1 LLHRRDAEENKI
13 KPEGAEVAE
22 AAETFGLGSERP
34 GSGQKSFHHRVTEA
48 LRNAKKKG
56 KT

>member
-22 AAETFGLGSERP
+22 AAETFGLVVSVLA
-34 GSGQKSFHHRVTEA
+34 SV
-48 LRNAKKKG
+48 
-56 KT
+56 